1 VAQFYFRPAHN
12 EAQLIRDCAPSA
24 FDAAIV
30 PAAYLAPDPDAEV
43 ERDPWGLAA
52 ALKARGVP
60 WVVDLATPQ
69 LAHDNVVNADSC
81 RRLRATEYARVLS
94 LPLDVV
100 RLENEEARN
109 AFVDAAAAF
118 QMGVPMLTAPYFEI
132 DVDEDTCVEVNV
144 AMLGRVVGA
153 AGDRL
158 PVAFVQLTLRA
169 LNSGAAGRIA
179 QRYADTGVTRILL
192 RVRNLRLE
200 SATAIQLTNYLA
212 AVDAFR
218 GANVSVV
225 CDPAGRY
232 GDAAVAA
239 GAAGFSAGSQFFR
252 SVPRRVVAAGGGGGG
267 LKLPVELPGYTFAT
281 RDALTAVEC
290 PVPGCVAASGDYSL
304 SALKEH
310 NLHYMRYLAENATD
324 VGAVIRGLRAS
335 GQSAALAWAEALER
349 RQRESA

>member
-1 VAQFYFRPAHN
+1 
-12 EAQLIRDCAPSA
+12 
-24 FDAAIV
+24 
-30 PAAYLAPDPDAEV
+30 
-43 ERDPWGLAA
+43 
-52 ALKARGVP
+52 
-60 WVVDLATPQ
+60 
-69 LAHDNVVNADSC
+69 
-81 RRLRATEYARVLS
+81 
-94 LPLDVV
+94 
-100 RLENEEARN
+100 
-109 AFVDAAAAF
+109 
-118 QMGVPMLTAPYFEI
+118 
-132 DVDEDTCVEVNV
+132 
-144 AMLGRVVGA
+144 
-153 AGDRL
+153 
-158 PVAFVQLTLRA
+158 
-169 LNSGAAGRIA
+169 
-179 QRYADTGVTRILL
+179 
-192 RVRNLRLE
+192 VRNLRLE